1 MGCCCVCGRNWCYD
15 IRASCVVVICRLSC
29 PSPVCYVIYLLFA
42 VLVPTASLI
51 GRPWVVLCF
60 LRHEILLLYSVCL
73 DIFLF
78 LCHKHDVISFCSFSE
93 GCSIN
98 DIVSRQIV
106 FFIYLSLFVST
117 TAYQGKTTSSIARWH
132 ILCSYRSVMSNVILC
147 SYMKHYHN
155 YTLSME
161 STPSSHPD
169 KDQPHTT
176 FPFSS
181 PSVPS
186 TKTKTRCHRSGT
198 TYASH
203 N

>member
-60 LRHEILLLYSVCL
+60 LRHEIVLLYSVCL

-78 LCHKHDVISFCSFSE
+78 LCHEHDVFSFCSFSE

-98 DIVSRQIV
+98 DIVSHQIV
-106 FFIYLSLFVST
+106 SFTYLSLCIYYCLSGET
-117 TAYQGKTTSSIARWH
+117 DNKLNRKMA
-132 ILCSYRSVMSNVILC
+132 
-147 SYMKHYHN
+147 
-155 YTLSME
+155 YTLQLPLCHVQCHLMFIHETLSQLYSVYGE
-161 STPSSHPD
+161 HTIKPS
-169 KDQPHTT
+169 
-176 FPFSS
+176 
-181 PSVPS
+181 
-186 TKTKTRCHRSGT
+186 
-198 TYASH
+198 
-203 N
+203 